1 MTTQTQKKYETVI
14 GLEVH
19 LQLKTNTKIFCG
31 CANEFGHEPNSHT
44 CPVCLGLPGTLPVV
58 NKKALE
64 YAVKIGLALDCKIN
78 PYVKF
83 DRKNY
88 YYPDLPKGYQIS
100 QFDLPI
106 CSQGHLD
113 IPLDKGEIKRIRI
126 NRAHLE
132 EDAGKLIHDDHHD
145 SSLVDYNRTGTP
157 LLEIVTEADLRS
169 SEEAYSY
176 LNTLKLVLQY
186 LDVSDCDM
194 EKGSLRCDANVSIRP
209 MGEEKFGT
217 KTELKNMNSFRAVKV
232 AIDYEVSRH
241 TKVRESGEK
250 IIQETRL
257 WDEAKQMTI
266 TMRSKEEA
274 HDYRYFPEPDLVP
287 FLIEQK
293 TITDIKNNLPELPQ
307 AKLDRFIKQYHLSEY
322 DGRIIVQEKKTADYF
337 EACAKLYNDTKK
349 ICNWLNGA
357 VLNEMNSRKSDIGSL
372 NLSPSELITLIKK
385 VDEDILSNLVAKDV
399 LKTIIDTGKSVE
411 AVIQEQGLAQ
421 VSDDSALLA
430 IVDQVISENPN
441 IVTQIK
447 EGKEQAAGFLVGQAM
462 KKSQGKANPKKIGE
476 LIKRRLSNG

>member
-1 MTTQTQKKYETVI
+1 MNTQTQQKYETVI

-31 CANEFGHEPNSHT
+31 CANLFGQEPNSQV
-44 CPVCLGLPGTLPVV
+44 CPVCLGLPGTLPVL

-64 YAVKIGLALDCKIN
+64 YAIKIGLALNCKIN
-78 PYVKF
+78 PRVKF

-106 CSQGHLD
+106 CSQGYLD
-113 IPLDKGEIKRIRI
+113 IPMPNSAFKRIRI

-132 EDAGKLIHDDHHD
+132 EDAGKLIHDDAHNA
-145 SSLVDYNRTGTP
+145 SLVDYNRTGTP

-169 SEEAYSY
+169 SGEAYQY
-176 LNTLKLVLQY
+176 LNTLKLNLQY

-209 MGEEKFGT
+209 AGDPEFGT

-232 AIDYEVSRH
+232 AIDYEVERH
-241 TKVRESGEK
+241 TKLRESGEK

-257 WDEAKQMTI
+257 WDEGKQMSVA
-266 TMRSKEEA
+266 MRSKEEA

-287 FLIEQK
+287 FLVEDNMIS
-293 TITDIKNNLPELPQ
+293 TIKNHLPELPQ
-307 AKLDRFIKQYHLSEY
+307 PKLERLIKQYGISEY
-322 DGRIIVQEKKTADYF
+322 DGRIIIQDKAMADYF
-337 EACAKLYNDTKK
+337 ETCTKLTPDIKK

-357 VLNEMNSRKSDIGSL
+357 VLNEMNSRKL
-372 NLSPSELITLIKK
+372 NIQKLKLSPTELTTLIKK

-399 LKTIIDTGKSVE
+399 LKTIIDTGKSVD
-411 AVIQEQGLAQ
+411 VIIQEQGLAQ
-421 VSDDSALLA
+421 VSDDSSLLI
-430 IVDQVISENPN
+430 IVDQVIAENPE
-441 IVTQIK
+441 IAAQIQ

-462 KKSQGKANPKKIGE
+462 KKSQGKANPKKIGD
-476 LIKRRLSNG
+476 LIKRRLLNG